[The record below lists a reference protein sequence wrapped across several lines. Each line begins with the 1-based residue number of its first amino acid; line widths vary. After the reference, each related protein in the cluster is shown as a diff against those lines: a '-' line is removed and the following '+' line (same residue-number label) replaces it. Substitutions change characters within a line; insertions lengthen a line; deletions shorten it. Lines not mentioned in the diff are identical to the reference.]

1 MIVLM
6 QVQTDY
12 ELIEEKYDQL
22 LNYFNEKSPETNIYL
37 CSLCPRVDTLVSDIN
52 EIIKEYVM
60 IIRVLKLM
68 CIMRFN
74 KRGQLKIHFYQPRDT
89 IHLSTSGT
97 KEITQCYQRPYR
109 YSPR

>member
-22 LNYFNEKSPETNIYL
+22 LNYFNDKSPETNIYL

-52 EIIKEYVM
+52 QTKKDYAM
-60 IIRVLKLM
+60 ITRVLTLM
-68 CIMRFN
+68 CIKRF
-74 KRGQLKIHFYQPRDT
+74 
-89 IHLSTSGT
+89 
-97 KEITQCYQRPYR
+97 
-109 YSPR
+109 

>member
-22 LNYFNEKSPETNIYL
+22 LNYFNEKSPETYIYL

-52 EIIKEYVM
+52 EIIKDNVM
-60 IIRVLKLM
+60 ITRVLTLM
-68 CIMRFN
+68 CMKRF
-74 KRGQLKIHFYQPRDT
+74 
-89 IHLSTSGT
+89 
-97 KEITQCYQRPYR
+97 
-109 YSPR
+109 

>member
-37 CSLCPRVDTLVSDIN
+37 CNLCPRVDTLVSDIN
-52 EIIKEYVM
+52 EIIKDYVM
-60 IIRVLKLM
+60 ITRVLTLM
-68 CIMRFN
+68 CIKRF
-74 KRGQLKIHFYQPRDT
+74 
-89 IHLSTSGT
+89 
-97 KEITQCYQRPYR
+97 
-109 YSPR
+109 

>member
-52 EIIKEYVM
+52 EIIEDNVM
-60 IIRVLKLM
+60 ITRVLTLM
-68 CIMRFN
+68 CMKRFFN

-89 IHLSTSGT
+89 IQLSTLGT
-97 KEITQCYQRPYR
+97 IGLLSAIDVRI
-109 YSPR
+109 